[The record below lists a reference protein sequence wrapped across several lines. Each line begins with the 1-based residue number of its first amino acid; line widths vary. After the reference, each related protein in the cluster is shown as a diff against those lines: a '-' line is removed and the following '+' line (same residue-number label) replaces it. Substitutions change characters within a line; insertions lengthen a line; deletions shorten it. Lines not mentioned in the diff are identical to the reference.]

1 MPLRGATVINSRAPR
16 GWTSSVS
23 HDGTRIHWCACAEEG
38 IMIPP
43 NYVDDGRDLPSLYDI
58 KPKQTLTGFSFQ
70 SPDPPS
76 TGEYYAMGWVPIPI
90 EGVDFPAGQQPYQP
104 NFPDTL
110 FKGYTQTPART
121 EFQFPGG
128 RRPAVDNF
136 LVFLTLKDN
145 DRRQGSVLIEV
156 AFGVSGESVNQNTF
170 NAKLNN
176 VDVTAQFVVMGNNR
190 SRAYFQLGSSSPLQL
205 GRNVIT
211 TTVDGTVPGATRS
224 AKDTDR
230 VVFLME

>member
-1 MPLRGATVINSRAPR
+1 
-16 GWTSSVS
+16 
-23 HDGTRIHWCACAEEG
+23 
-38 IMIPP
+38 
-43 NYVDDGRDLPSLYDI
+43 
-58 KPKQTLTGFSFQ
+58 
-70 SPDPPS
+70 
-76 TGEYYAMGWVPIPI
+76 MGWVPIPI

-104 NFPDTL
+104 NFPDNL

-230 VVFLME
+230 VVFLIE